1 MRSGEL
7 TADTRQ
13 LRREERL
20 PGLLCYTARLTGSDS
35 PHQQISPT
43 VGPDSFTSLPVPRP
57 CNSKLMLLDSDRYLP
72 MAFLRNFVFVLII
85 SLLPSADQFVPM
97 DWRADD
103 TTRHGWIFSIFNI
116 PHSMT
121 LQAIEGNDSI
131 LLLIISTNNRSSPRL
146 LFFCPISGRVGWRG
160 GPVPAVHS
168 QESQRAREH
177 RAVSP
182 QSVQSSPVW
191 WRPLS
196 RHEA

>member
-57 CNSKLMLLDSDRYLP
+57 CNSKLMFLDSDRYLP

-103 TTRHGWIFSIFNI
+103 TTQTRVYIVNFQYS
-116 PHSMT
+116 S
-121 LQAIEGNDSI
+121 LND
-131 LLLIISTNNRSSPRL
+131 TA
-146 LFFCPISGRVGWRG
+146 G
-160 GPVPAVHS
+160 
-168 QESQRAREH
+168 
-177 RAVSP
+177 
-182 QSVQSSPVW
+182 SVKAMIAFYP
-191 WRPLS
+191 
-196 RHEA
+196 